1 MPRRT
6 DFSRAAKT
14 GVSPRRRSPS
24 KPARV
29 KPAKPYPEFPL
40 FPHATRRWAKK
51 IRGRFVF
58 FGPWEDPH
66 GALERYLDQRDAL
79 LAGLVP
85 RPGRNPRAT
94 GPTTDH
100 RGAVATG
107 SARNPALTAG
117 SNGADVASSGVSRF
131 GALQAGPAAD
141 GLTLRDLINR
151 YLTAKQ
157 RRLEAGEL
165 GRRSFADYHTAMAR
179 LIKLFRPHRL
189 VSDFLPE
196 DFGRLRGEL
205 AKTRGPLALSADIT
219 KVKGLFKFGYEEGL
233 LDRLPRYGPG
243 FAKPPKRS
251 VRMARAGRGTRMF
264 EPEEISKLLA
274 NAGVQMRAMI
284 LLGLNG
290 GMGNTDVAALPLGAV
305 DLKRGVINFPR
316 PKTGI
321 TRRAVLWPET
331 VQALKAVLQVRP
343 KAKRPEDERLMFITK
358 YGLPWVRVQAPQ
370 GRGKAERLAVVV
382 DSVGLE
388 FGKLMRGTKTYQS
401 GRAFYGLR
409 HTFRTV
415 ADEVGDRRP
424 IDLIM
429 GHENGQDVATRY
441 IERISDE
448 RLMKVSDHVRR
459 WVLGTSRRSKQ
470 LSRFRP

>member
-1 MPRRT
+1 MPQGT
-6 DFSRAAKT
+6 DFSRADKT
-14 GVSPRRRSPS
+14 GVSPRQRSHS
-24 KPARV
+24 KPPRV

-58 FGPWEDPH
+58 FGPWEDSH

-94 GPTTDH
+94 TPTTGH
-100 RGAVATG
+100 RGGAGGGVAP
-107 SARNPALTAG
+107 SPSLTPG
-117 SNGADVASSGVSRF
+117 PNGAILADIGVSGKGHRQ
-131 GALQAGPAAD
+131 GDPVAD
-141 GLTLRDLINR
+141 FLSLRDLINR

-157 RRLEAGEL
+157 RQVEAGEL

-179 LIKLFRPHRL
+179 LIKLFGPHRL
-189 VSDFLPE
+189 ESDFLPE

-233 LDRLPRYGPG
+233 FDRLPRYGPG

-264 EPEEISKLLA
+264 EAKEISRLLA
-274 NAGVQMRAMI
+274 NAGLQMQAMI
-284 LLGLNG
+284 LLGLNC

-305 DLKRGVINFPR
+305 DLERGVINFPR

-321 TRRAVLWPET
+321 ARRATLWPES
-331 VQALKAVLQVRP
+331 VNALKAVLKVRP
-343 KAKRPEDERLMFITK
+343 KTKRPEDERLMFITK

-370 GRGKAERLAVVV
+370 GRQTAERLAVVV

-388 FGKLMRGTKTYQS
+388 FGKLMRETKTYQA

-429 GHENGQDVATRY
+429 GHENGQDVSTNY
-441 IERISDE
+441 VERVSDE
-448 RLMKVSDHVRR
+448 RLKKVSDHVRS
-459 WVLGTSRRSKQ
+459 WVFGTAGKTTRQ
-470 LSRFRP
+470 